1 MSSEQLRVLNHYR
14 QVINDKK
21 QALIQTE
28 FRKAIESTEQGSEGC
43 TRREVTPVW
52 KMRIVDYKEQDPTS
66 GLLKHRT
73 SYLFYIYIKVLFI

>member
-14 QVINDKK
+14 QFINDKK
-21 QALIQTE
+21 QALIQAE
-28 FRKAIESTEQGSEGC
+28 FRKAIESTEQGSGGC

-66 GLLKHRT
+66 GQLKHRT
-73 SYLFYIYIKVLFI
+73 CLFYMYMI